1 MVIYTSSYSN
11 EIIPYT
17 RLKEVENGAL
27 KIRWARVN
35 AVAHNEVH
43 NFIKEYFDEAHLSLT
58 IVKSKMFCFE
68 DTLFASL
75 TFFLSILGTETK

>member
-27 KIRWARVN
+27 KIRWAGVN
-35 AVAHNEVH
+35 VVAHNEVH
-43 NFIKEYFDEAHLSLT
+43 FFIKENFDEEHLSLT
-58 IVKSKMFCFE
+58 NVKSKILCFE
-68 DTLFASL
+68 DTLFASR
-75 TFFLSILGTETK
+75 TFFLSIFGTETK

>member
-43 NFIKEYFDEAHLSLT
+43 NFIKENFDEEHLSLT
-58 IVKSKMFCFE
+58 NVKSKILCLE
-68 DTLFASL
+68 DTSFASR
-75 TFFLSILGTETK
+75 TFSLFILGTETK

>member
-27 KIRWARVN
+27 KIRWAGVN
-35 AVAHNEVH
+35 VVAHNEVH
-43 NFIKEYFDEAHLSLT
+43 NLIKEYFAEEHL
-58 IVKSKMFCFE
+58 V
-68 DTLFASL
+68 
-75 TFFLSILGTETK
+75 